1 MRVKQTGWTIAA
13 ALAVVLATSGL
24 GRAQSPAPRV
34 EYIDIRWDGLD
45 RMCIVYADGHV
56 EFLND
61 QLKSLPRPDDANK
74 RAYYMTVA
82 LNRMIAKGYE
92 FVAFISD
99 EIIMKR
105 ALP

>member
-1 MRVKQTGWTIAA
+1 MRVRRTGWAIAA
-13 ALAVVLATSGL
+13 ALAALLATSGL
-24 GRAQSPAPRV
+24 GRAQSAAPRV

-45 RMCIVYADGHV
+45 RMCIVYPDGHV
-56 EFLND
+56 EFLGE
-61 QLKSLPRPDDANK
+61 QLKSLPRPEDANK

-82 LNRMIAKGYE
+82 LNRMVAKGYE